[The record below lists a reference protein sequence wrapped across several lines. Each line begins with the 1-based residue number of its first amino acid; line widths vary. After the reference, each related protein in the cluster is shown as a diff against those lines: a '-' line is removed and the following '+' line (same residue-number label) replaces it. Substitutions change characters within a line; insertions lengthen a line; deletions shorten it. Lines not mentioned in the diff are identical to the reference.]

1 MSNKK
6 EWIVDKLKRLVKL
19 STATEP
25 DIPDDT
31 YLFTPNTIDAYDLLN
46 EVEKNYDHMTNSDM
60 VKIMSEANRI
70 WKIRKK
76 IYNGEWDDLP
86 EAQLIAEVE
95 DYILQGQKIN
105 GIKHY
110 RNNSEQV
117 FGKQSSLAES
127 KHACDAIQEDLIK
140 RGKLKRI

>member
-60 VKIMSEANRI
+60 VKIMSEANKI

-76 IYNGEWDDLP
+76 IWNGEWDDLP
-86 EAQLIAEVE
+86 AVQLIAEVE
-95 DYILQGQKIN
+95 EFIIKGQKIN
-105 GIKHY
+105 SIKHY

-117 FGKQSSLAES
+117 FGKQYSLKES
-127 KHACDAIQEDLIK
+127 KDACDKIQEDLIR
-140 RGKLKRI
+140 RGKLQ

>member
-31 YLFTPNTIDAYDLLN
+31 YLFTPHCVDAYDLLN
-46 EVEKNYDHMTNSDM
+46 EVEKNYDHMTNSEM
-60 VKIMSEANRI
+60 VKIMSEANKI

-76 IYNGEWDDLP
+76 IWNGEWDDLP

-95 DYILQGQKIN
+95 EFIIKGQKIN
-105 GIKHY
+105 SIKHY

-117 FGKQSSLAES
+117 FGKPFSLKES
-127 KHACDAIQEDLIK
+127 KDACDKIQEDLIR
-140 RGKLKRI
+140 RGKLQ

>member
-46 EVEKNYDHMTNSDM
+46 EVEKNYDHMTNSDI
-60 VKIMSEANRI
+60 VKIMSEANKI

-76 IYNGEWDDLP
+76 IWNGEWDDLP
-86 EAQLIAEVE
+86 AVQLIAEVE
-95 DYILQGQKIN
+95 EFIIKGQKIN
-105 GIKHY
+105 SIKHY

-117 FGKQSSLAES
+117 FGKQYSLKES
-127 KHACDAIQEDLIK
+127 KDACDKIQEDLIR
-140 RGKLKRI
+140 RGKLQ

>member
-6 EWIVDKLKRLVKL
+6 EWIVDKLKRVVKL

-60 VKIMSEANRI
+60 VKIMSEANKI

-76 IYNGEWDDLP
+76 IWNGEWDDLP
-86 EAQLIAEVE
+86 AVQLIAEVE
-95 DYILQGQKIN
+95 EFIIKGQKIN
-105 GIKHY
+105 SIKHY

-117 FGKQSSLAES
+117 FGKQYSLKES
-127 KHACDAIQEDLIK
+127 KDACDKIQEDLIR
-140 RGKLKRI
+140 RGKLQ

>member
-46 EVEKNYDHMTNSDM
+46 EVEKNYDHMTNSEM

-95 DYILQGQKIN
+95 EFIIKGQKIN
-105 GIKHY
+105 SIKHY
-110 RNNSEQV
+110 RNNSELI
-117 FGKQSSLAES
+117 FGKRYSLAES
-127 KHACDAIQEDLIK
+127 KHACDAIQEDLIR
-140 RGKLKRI
+140 RGKLQ

>member
-19 STATEP
+19 TRATEP

-46 EVEKNYDHMTNSDM
+46 KVEKNYDHMTNSDM
-60 VKIMSEANRI
+60 VKIMSEANKI

-76 IYNGEWDDLP
+76 IWNGEWDDLP
-86 EAQLIAEVE
+86 AVQLIAEVE
-95 DYILQGQKIN
+95 EFIIKGQKIN
-105 GIKHY
+105 SIKHY

-117 FGKQSSLAES
+117 FGKQYSLKES
-127 KHACDAIQEDLIK
+127 KDACDKIQEDLIR
-140 RGKLKRI
+140 RGKLQ

>member
-95 DYILQGQKIN
+95 EFIIKGQKIN
-105 GIKHY
+105 SIKHY

-117 FGKQSSLAES
+117 FGKQFSLKES
-127 KHACDAIQEDLIK
+127 KDACDKIQEDLIR
-140 RGKLKRI
+140 RGKLQ

>member
-60 VKIMSEANRI
+60 VKIMSEANKI

-117 FGKQSSLAES
+117 FGKQYSLKES
-127 KHACDAIQEDLIK
+127 KDACDKIQEDLIR
-140 RGKLKRI
+140 RGKLQ

>member
-46 EVEKNYDHMTNSDM
+46 EVEKNYDHMTNSEM
-60 VKIMSEANRI
+60 VKIMSEANKI

-76 IYNGEWDDLP
+76 IWNGEWDDLP
-86 EAQLIAEVE
+86 AVQLIAEVE
-95 DYILQGQKIN
+95 EFIIKGQKIN
-105 GIKHY
+105 SIKHY

-117 FGKQSSLAES
+117 FGKQYSLKES
-127 KHACDAIQEDLIK
+127 KDACDKIQEDLIR
-140 RGKLKRI
+140 RGKLQ

>member
-46 EVEKNYDHMTNSDM
+46 EVEKNYDHMTNSEM
-60 VKIMSEANRI
+60 VKIMSEANKI

-76 IYNGEWDDLP
+76 IWNGEWDALP

-95 DYILQGQKIN
+95 DYIIQGQKIN

-110 RNNSEQV
+110 KHNSEQV
-117 FGKQSSLAES
+117 FGKQSTLAES
-127 KHACDAIQEDLIK
+127 KNACDAIQEDLRK
-140 RGKLKRI
+140 RGKLK

>member
-46 EVEKNYDHMTNSDM
+46 EVEKNYDHMTNSDI
-60 VKIMSEANRI
+60 VKIMSEANKI

-76 IYNGEWDDLP
+76 IWNGEWDDLP
-86 EAQLIAEVE
+86 AVQLIAEVE
-95 DYILQGQKIN
+95 EFIIKGQKIN
-105 GIKHY
+105 SIKHY

-117 FGKQSSLAES
+117 FGKPFSLKES
-127 KHACDAIQEDLIK
+127 KDACDKIQEDLIR
-140 RGKLKRI
+140 RGKLQ

>member
-46 EVEKNYDHMTNSDM
+46 EVEKNYDHMTNSDI
-60 VKIMSEANRI
+60 VKIMSEANKI

-76 IYNGEWDDLP
+76 IWNGEWDDLP
-86 EAQLIAEVE
+86 AVQLIAEVE
-95 DYILQGQKIN
+95 EFIIKGQKIN
-105 GIKHY
+105 SIKHY

-117 FGKQSSLAES
+117 FGKPFSLKES
-127 KHACDAIQEDLIK
+127 KDACDAIQEDLIR
-140 RGKLKRI
+140 RGKLQ

>member
-46 EVEKNYDHMTNSDM
+46 EVEKNYDHMTNSDI
-60 VKIMSEANRI
+60 VKIMSEANKI

-76 IYNGEWDDLP
+76 IWNGEWDDL
-86 EAQLIAEVE
+86 EHTIMMHE
-95 DYILQGQKIN
+95 I
-105 GIKHY
+105 
-110 RNNSEQV
+110 
-117 FGKQSSLAES
+117 
-127 KHACDAIQEDLIK
+127 EDLIRK
-140 RGKLKRI
+140 NQKIAAIKEYRKVVDCTLREAKDFVDSIQASLVGKLKH

>member
-60 VKIMSEANRI
+60 VKIMSEANKI

-76 IYNGEWDDLP
+76 IWNGEWDDLP
-86 EAQLIAEVE
+86 AVQLIAEVE
-95 DYILQGQKIN
+95 EFIIKGQKIN
-105 GIKHY
+105 SIKHY

-117 FGKQSSLAES
+117 FGKQYSLKES
-127 KHACDAIQEDLIK
+127 KRACDAIQEDLIR
-140 RGKLKRI
+140 RGKLQ

>member
-60 VKIMSEANRI
+60 VKIMSEANKI

-76 IYNGEWDDLP
+76 IWNGEWDDLP
-86 EAQLIAEVE
+86 AVQLIAEVE
-95 DYILQGQKIN
+95 EFIIKGQKIN
-105 GIKHY
+105 SIKHY

-117 FGKQSSLAES
+117 FGKQYRLKES
-127 KHACDAIQEDLIK
+127 KDACDKIQEYLIR
-140 RGKLKRI
+140 RGKLQ